1 MFSNCRV
8 DVDSHPTA
16 HGVPLKRRQL
26 LHPGEDDLPCACF
39 LFHRGKTQ
47 GPEQTTESRN
57 ETNANTVA
65 AAEGLQGLAA
75 RVDIHFMSFITQFF
89 IKPAKPTLLR
99 VPCGSFTVSRA
110 GQVMTSTLPQAFA
123 TAHIRAISEHVLAA
137 FRLAKAAEIP
147 LTELVISYAA
157 LKLVARDLR
166 GSVVVFIGT

>member
-1 MFSNCRV
+1 MEGR
-8 DVDSHPTA
+8 
-16 HGVPLKRRQL
+16 
-26 LHPGEDDLPCACF
+26 
-39 LFHRGKTQ
+39 TQ
-47 GPEQTTESRN
+47 GLEQTEESRN

-65 AAEGLQGLAA
+65 AAEVLQRLAA
-75 RVDIHFMSFITQFF
+75 RVDIQSMSFITQFF

-123 TAHIRAISEHVLAA
+123 NAHIRTISEHVLAA

-147 LTELVISYAA
+147 LTELVISYTA
-157 LKLVARDLR
+157 LKVVARDLR